1 MFSRLGAVG
10 AGRMLFAIVLAC
22 AASPTMASDK
32 SQQAYWAGFA
42 FSGTADALAVS
53 APHGK
58 RVIETRGD
66 ESLNARL
73 AQALSQRAPRHIE
86 LVHGALAKLDG
97 TTSAIAAAAALD
109 RELVSVEPI
118 GDRYKV
124 LVEIA
129 LQALFFDFREQQVVA
144 SYPLTLQYIDLL
156 PHRPSSG
163 DIDAMVAGLLY
174 GDSEGALASVFARTL
189 ESARLPNAS
198 VKRLQVGG
206 TTVSDAMA
214 ARLPATVE
222 AGHFRATLAHEL
234 SKAIS
239 SNTGIALLPPSS
251 GSAIGGAM
259 ATRFMDGRVYDLRI
273 PEADYVVSLTVD
285 APRQGVVTE
294 TAAMRTLLYG
304 AFFEVAVVEPF
315 SGREFFR
322 QPLRKGATKI
332 VPASQWEVDDWSASF
347 ETLLAGLDAFGG
359 AAAARP
365 DSRAWLAEQKPGGR
379 PLQQQIRALQELIQS
394 CR

>member
-1 MFSRLGAVG
+1 
-10 AGRMLFAIVLAC
+10 MLLALVMAC
-22 AASPTMASDK
+22 TALPIIASDK
-32 SQQAYWAGFA
+32 TQQAYWAGVA
-42 FSGTADALAVS
+42 FTGSADAAAVS
-53 APHGK
+53 TPHIM
-58 RVIETRGD
+58 RVIDARGD
-66 ESLNARL
+66 QVLSAHL
-73 AQALSQRAPRHIE
+73 AQALSRRAPQHLH
-86 LVHGALAKLDG
+86 LVHGELGKLDG
-97 TTSAIAAAAALD
+97 TTSSIAAAVAID

-163 DIDAMVAGLLY
+163 DVDAMVAGLLY
-174 GDSEGALASVFARTL
+174 GDGESALAPVFAQTL
-189 ESARLPNAS
+189 ETARLPNAS

-206 TTVSDAMA
+206 AALTDAMA
-214 ARLPATVE
+214 AKLPAGVD
-222 AGHFRATLAHEL
+222 AGNLRATLGHEL

-239 SNTGIALLPPSS
+239 ANAGIALLPPSS
-251 GSAIGGAM
+251 GAAIGGAM
-259 ATRFMDGRVYDLRI
+259 AARFMDGRVFDLTI
-273 PEADYVVSLTVD
+273 PEADYLVTLTVD
-285 APRQGVVTE
+285 APRQGVVSE
-294 TAAMRTLLYG
+294 TPAMRTLLYG

-315 SGREFFR
+315 SGREYFR
-322 QPLRKGATKI
+322 QPLRKGATKV

-359 AAAARP
+359 AAAGRA

-379 PLQQQIRALQELIQS
+379 PLQQQTRALQELIQS